1 MSPAG
6 SGPAQHTI
14 PRSARRPGSPPRTA
28 RQSSWSAVLVPP
40 RTSRWELVERLHRSR
55 SSPAKASPGPRVKRG
70 PGYARAPQA
79 PVSPPGK
86 HAYPVVWANRSIAAR
101 PLRPLVSTRQPP
113 QLAPTTASSAT
124 PSGSGMGRTCG
135 HLGHVLDRRLP
146 GRSTLGE
153 RPGTEPVP
161 NRATTAN
168 TLLKGPDRVL
178 APHGRRTGGQ
188 TVRQRPVGGSS
199 QGAFPSSAPVRGGAA
214 VGRHDRR

>member
-86 HAYPVVWANRSIAAR
+86 HAYPVVWADRSIPAR
-101 PLRPLVSTRQPP
+101 SVRSFRHGSLRSSGPHPCLERHAQRVWDGTHVR
-113 QLAPTTASSAT
+113 APRPRPR
-124 PSGSGMGRTCG
+124 PS
-135 HLGHVLDRRLP
+135 P
-146 GRSTLGE
+146 
-153 RPGTEPVP
+153 PGTVHTWGATGDSASTEPRRDRERAGQGSRSSSGTPRAFRIGVP
-161 NRATTAN
+161 DV
-168 TLLKGPDRVL
+168 PDRALGVHPR
-178 APHGRRTGGQ
+178 ASPEASNHRR
-188 TVRQRPVGGSS
+188 S
-199 QGAFPSSAPVRGGAA
+199 Q
-214 VGRHDRR
+214 